1 MHIYKPEIVELLSI
15 VEKKYKKNLQTTTDF
30 EEFSY
35 HLKTVLGEHI
45 STSTLKRLWGY
56 VNDKHT
62 PRQNTLDILARYI
75 NQSNFNDFCYWLKSS
90 DTYNS
95 SFFSAKQI
103 LTKDLMPGEEIEIG
117 WSPNRYLRLQYTGN
131 GLFLITQALQ
141 SKLQKGDIFE
151 VSAFLLGQPLSL
163 PYIIRDGQR
172 TSPFIAG
179 RNGGL
184 TLINQRHEK

>member
-56 VNDKHT
+56 VNDQHA
-62 PRQNTLDILARYI
+62 PRQSTLDILSRYI
-75 NQSNFNDFCYWLKSS
+75 NHNNFNEFCHWLKSS

-95 SFFSAKQI
+95 SFFSTKQI
-103 LTKDLMPGEEIEIG
+103 LTKDLIPGEEIEIG

-131 GLFLITQALQ
+131 GLFLITKALQ

-184 TLINQRHEK
+184 TLINQAHEK